1 MTKTTSDF
9 DDIKKES
16 MFKLTV
22 KQILKNKLA
31 TASLIYILAFLLVI
45 IFAKVIAPYD
55 PVEMHPDFPETPPNA
70 QFLFGTD
77 ESGRDILSRVIYGG
91 RISIR
96 VGLISTAISML
107 FGLPLGLI
115 AGYFGGRAGSVILR
129 IMDIMLAF
137 PGILLALLVVSIL
150 GRGVDQVMVAVGIG
164 NIPTI
169 VRVIYS
175 AVLQTREAEYI
186 MAARVIGC
194 DDKRI
199 IIKQILPNVLAPII
213 VIATMN
219 IASGL
224 LSASSLS
231 FLGLGAQPPS
241 PEWGAMIA
249 RGRQNLRVS
258 PWMSIFPGF
267 AIASIVIA
275 FNSLGDALRDAMDPW
290 VRAR

>member
-1 MTKTTSDF
+1 MTKKNMGLDSVE
-9 DDIKKES
+9 KHL
-16 MFKLTV
+16 MLKLTLQ
-22 KQILKNKLA
+22 QIFKNKLA
-31 TASLIYILAFLLVI
+31 TLSIIYILFVLLII
-45 IFAKVIAPYD
+45 IFADFIAPYS
-55 PVEMHPDFPETPPNA
+55 PIEMHPDSPEIAPNA
-70 QFLFGTD
+70 TFLFGTD
-77 ESGRDILSRVIYGG
+77 ENGRDILSRVIYGG

-96 VGLISTAISML
+96 VGLISTVISMII
-107 FGLPLGLI
+107 GLPLGLI
-115 AGYFGGRAGSVILR
+115 AGYFGSTVSSLILR
-129 IMDIMLAF
+129 SMDVMLAF
-137 PGILLALLVVSIL
+137 PGVLLALIVISIL

-169 VRVIYS
+169 VRVVYS
-175 AVLQTREAEYI
+175 AVLSAREAEYI

-199 IIKQILPNVLAPII
+199 IIKHILPNILAPII
-213 VIATMN
+213 VIATMY

-249 RGRQNLRVS
+249 RGRQNLRMA
-258 PWMSIFPGF
+258 PWMSLFPGF

-275 FNSLGDALRDAMDPW
+275 FNSFGDALRDALDPW
-290 VRAR
+290 IRAR

>member
-1 MTKTTSDF
+1 MA
-9 DDIKKES
+9 KKNKGLDYVEKQS
-16 MFKLTV
+16 MLKLTLV
-22 KQILKNKLA
+22 QIFKNRLA
-31 TASLIYILAFLLVI
+31 TISFIYIVFVVLVI
-45 IFAKVIAPYD
+45 IFADYIAPYD
-55 PVEMHPDFPETPPNA
+55 PIEMHPDFPENPPSA
-70 QFLFGTD
+70 AFLFGTD

-96 VGLISTAISML
+96 VGMISTAISMII
-107 FGLPLGLI
+107 GLPLGLI
-115 AGYFGGRAGSVILR
+115 AGYFGGTVGSIILR
-129 IMDIMLAF
+129 AMDIMLAF
-137 PGILLALLVVSIL
+137 PGILLALIVVSIL

-175 AVLQTREAEYI
+175 AVLSAREAKYI

-199 IIKQILPNVLAPII
+199 IVRQILPNVLAPII
-213 VIATMN
+213 VIATMD

-258 PWMSIFPGF
+258 PWMSIFPGI